1 MTQLI
6 RLTHATLALT
16 VAGALL
22 PADTAAQKVS
32 YDANRTTDFAQ
43 VRSFAIK
50 PSDKMSENPLVN
62 DRITAAIA
70 GTLATRGMTAS
81 STPDV
86 YVVPSVATETR
97 QRVTSYGPGWYEPF
111 FGYGYY
117 SSRWYGAYGWGSSG
131 YEVRDVQYATL
142 TIDLVDARTGAL
154 LWRGRGVR
162 SVNPHWK
169 PDTVDRKVSKAVTK
183 ILKNYPPERDDN

>member
-1 MTQLI
+1 MTQLS

-22 PADTAAQKVS
+22 PTDTAAQKVS
-32 YDANRTTDFAQ
+32 YDFNRTANFAQ
-43 VRSFAIK
+43 VRSYAIR
-50 PSDKMSENPLVN
+50 PSDKMSDNELVN
-62 DRITAAIA
+62 DRITSAIA
-70 GTLATRGMTAS
+70 GTLATRGMTS
-81 STPDV
+81 SSNPDV
-86 YVVPSVATETR
+86 YIVPSIATETR
-97 QRVTSYGPGWYEPF
+97 QRVTSYGPTWYEPF

-117 SSRWYGAYGWGSSG
+117 SSRWYGAYGWGSAG

-142 TIDLVDARTGAL
+142 TIDMVDARTGTL

-169 PDTVDRKVSKAVTK
+169 PETVDRKVFKAVTK
-183 ILKNYPPERDDN
+183 IFRNFPPGHDDD